1 MKHLIFMIITTN
13 LMLSQTIFNFNNDML
28 SNKWVVTDDVV
39 MGGKSSG
46 KFTVSNEGHGV
57 FEGEVSL
64 ENNGGFSS
72 VRYKFKKIKV
82 LNFNSIILKIKGDC
96 KKYQFRIKA
105 NSNDYYSYISVFETT
120 NEWQEI
126 QISLNDM
133 YPAFRGKILDKP
145 NFKENFIEEIAFL
158 IGNKKQENFELLID
172 SIELQ

>member
-13 LMLSQTIFNFNNDML
+13 LMLSQTIFNFNKETF
-28 SNKWVVTDDVV
+28 SNEWIVTNDVV
-39 MGGKSSG
+39 MGGKSFG
-46 KFTVSNEGHGV
+46 EFTVSNEGHGV
-57 FEGEVSL
+57 FKGEVSL

-72 VRYKFKKIKV
+72 VRYKFKKIEV
-82 LNFNSIILKIKGDC
+82 FNFTSIILKIKGDC

-105 NSNDYYSYISVFETT
+105 SSSDYYSYIGAFETT

-126 QISLNDM
+126 QISLNNM
-133 YPAFRGKILDKP
+133 YPAFRGKTLNKP